1 MKIIDKVLFFDYLME
16 LIMIITMICGQI
28 ILAHSLSSIG
38 YISIHVSFI
47 IYCLFYFLPILYLIA
62 LWNSDVINYQK
73 NTILLILLFV
83 INEVVHGNQV
93 QLAFPLPAIDFY
105 VIVCLIINFIF
116 FIKRKTK
123 NNRSK
128 IYL

>member
-28 ILAHSLSSIG
+28 ILAHSLISIG

-105 VIVCLIINFIF
+105 VIVCLIINVVF

>member
-28 ILAHSLSSIG
+28 ILAHSLISIG

-62 LWNSDVINYQK
+62 
-73 NTILLILLFV
+73 
-83 INEVVHGNQV
+83 GNGK
-93 QLAFPLPAIDFY
+93 A
-105 VIVCLIINFIF
+105 N
-116 FIKRKTK
+116 
-123 NNRSK
+123 
-128 IYL
+128 